1 MVKNFLSEDDIEQAL
16 LQNLQHLY
24 GFDVLDCFTSKP
36 DDIKDG
42 SNRRDK
48 RDVIFADRLQ
58 AACEALNPVV
68 PVATIEQVVAKV
80 MDRRS
85 AMSAIAANRELD
97 GLIREGVSVE
107 FDDAAG
113 IKQGYVCVNS

>member
-58 AACEALNPVV
+58 AACEAINPVV
-68 PVATIEQVVAKV
+68 PVATIEQVPRSLSAVAE
-80 MDRRS
+80 MQS
-85 AMSAIAANRELD
+85 LFGPS
-97 GLIREGVSVE
+97 
-107 FDDAAG
+107 
-113 IKQGYVCVNS
+113 